1 MQRLVIELNDSGQV
15 NVSGPIQNKLLCL
28 GMLEFAKDVILKFNI
43 EDQPRVA
50 LAPAVDINSLRK
62 Q

>member
-1 MQRLVIELNDSGQV
+1 LQKLVIELSDDGQV

-28 GMLEFAKDVILKFNI
+28 GILEFAKDIILKFNI
-43 EDQPRVA
+43 EDRPRVS
-50 LAPAVDINSLRK
+50 LAPAVDINSIRK